1 MMATTVEGNATSS
14 TAGFR
19 SSPNSSPPM
28 QVPTYKA
35 LQREFWSSLAATR
48 QRLSTPPVPSS
59 LLLPSP
65 SNLEISASTSSE
77 ASGPPLLPVKLEQAN
92 SPRIDESNAISG
104 RKRAREDSALP
115 LERMSIK
122 EEPKEESQ
130 ASRSEALRKETN
142 VATTSL
148 EVENKAIFAFWGRL
162 IERFGGGEHEKEG
175 SVACPEA
182 VLLDIMEIISFYASH
197 EITMQDAFTQLA
209 TVFRRNRCIDL
220 YEDLVNLLLQQDI
233 SKEFL
238 IKKGVDLAFLAKKER
253 EEEDSEQ
260 EELATDE
267 DEEEDE
273 DEDCDRP
280 PAKRA
285 KRKSQ
290 STRKRRNGEATTASK
305 KKRKTSGK
313 VAKTVKRGESDEAG
327 RLRRSPDKWTQ
338 EEDDKLMELVE
349 KHGTGTK
356 KWRQI
361 AEELGTTKNSSKC
374 AQHWRRVL
382 APNIHKGSWSAEEEE
397 KLLQGVE
404 KYGLTQWTL
413 VAKAI
418 PGRTDIQCRY
428 HYMRQQ
434 NSRACSWTLEEEKSL
449 KKLVAKHGSENA
461 ACWVQISDELAES
474 KIRRAPRTALECQ
487 EHWALMQKRD
497 SKQRK

>member
-1 MMATTVEGNATSS
+1 
-14 TAGFR
+14 
-19 SSPNSSPPM
+19 M

-197 EITMQDAFTQLA
+197 EITMQDAFTQVRPLLVLQLPSRIGSLPAACQLA

-238 IKKGVDLAFLAKKER
+238 IKKGVDLAFLAKKGAVL
-253 EEEDSEQ
+253 S
-260 EELATDE
+260 
-267 DEEEDE
+267 
-273 DEDCDRP
+273 
-280 PAKRA
+280 
-285 KRKSQ
+285 
-290 STRKRRNGEATTASK
+290 RRCHL
-305 KKRKTSGK
+305 
-313 VAKTVKRGESDEAG
+313 VCC
-327 RLRRSPDKWTQ
+327 LR
-338 EEDDKLMELVE
+338 
-349 KHGTGTK
+349 
-356 KWRQI
+356 
-361 AEELGTTKNSSKC
+361 
-374 AQHWRRVL
+374 
-382 APNIHKGSWSAEEEE
+382 
-397 KLLQGVE
+397 
-404 KYGLTQWTL
+404 
-413 VAKAI
+413 
-418 PGRTDIQCRY
+418 
-428 HYMRQQ
+428 
-434 NSRACSWTLEEEKSL
+434 
-449 KKLVAKHGSENA
+449 
-461 ACWVQISDELAES
+461 
-474 KIRRAPRTALECQ
+474 
-487 EHWALMQKRD
+487 
-497 SKQRK
+497 